1 MARIAI
7 IVILFCRVTAQ
18 IATQEA
24 AAEQAAIKDALGKE
38 EAAKVAAAEAESPKK
53 PLGFFDKLMK
63 LVSAIYL
70 CEPSAGFIITAIN
83 VGGGG

>member
-1 MARIAI
+1 M
-7 IVILFCRVTAQ
+7 
-18 IATQEA
+18 
-24 AAEQAAIKDALGKE
+24 GKE

-83 VGGGG
+83 IGGGGGHSTYAARRESRRRSRKRS